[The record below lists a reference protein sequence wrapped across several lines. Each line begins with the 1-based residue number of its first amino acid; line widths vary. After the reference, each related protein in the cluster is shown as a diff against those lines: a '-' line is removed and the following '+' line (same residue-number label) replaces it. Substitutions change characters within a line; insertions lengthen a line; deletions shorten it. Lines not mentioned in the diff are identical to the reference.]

1 MPEPAFHTM
10 VTSRT
15 SALPAGAPRTL
26 RRGRAPQV
34 AAPLDVPADVHW
46 MNAVTALLLA
56 GLLVAALA
64 AALLWLTRTPVFT
77 IRAID
82 LAGDLQ
88 RNSVPTVRANA
99 APRLVGNFFSVDLQ
113 AAQAAFEAVPW
124 VRRAVVR
131 RVWPDRLLVVLEE
144 HQAAALWEGET
155 TEGSEGSGLE
165 RLVNSFGELFDA
177 NLGDVEDERLPVFTS
192 AQTSVPQALRLLRR
206 VQPAFSSLDQTVLHV
221 AQTRRGSWR
230 VRLDGGAV
238 VELGRGTEDE
248 LVARTER
255 FARTLRTAT
264 AAWRAPLEYADLRHP
279 EGYAV
284 RLSGVTTGQGGQ
296 NINSTRTAAAAARGN

>member
-1 MPEPAFHTM
+1 MAITRNAPTTA
-10 VTSRT
+10 
-15 SALPAGAPRTL
+15 AAPRTL
-26 RRGRAPQV
+26 RRGRAPVQ
-34 AAPLDVPADVHW
+34 AAPVEVPVDVQW

-64 AALLWLTRTPVFT
+64 AALFWLTRTPVFT

-88 RNSVPTVRANA
+88 RNSVPTIRANA
-99 APRLVGNFFSVDLQ
+99 APRLAGNFFSVDLY
-113 AAQAAFEAVPW
+113 AAQAAFEGVPW
-124 VRRAVVR
+124 VRRAVVK

-144 HQAAALWEGET
+144 HRAAALWEGET

-165 RLVNSFGELFDA
+165 RVVNSFGELFDA
-177 NLGDVEDERLPVFTS
+177 NLGDVEDENLPVFTS
-192 AQTSVPQALRLLRR
+192 PEASVPQALNLLRR
-206 VQPAFSSLDQTVLHV
+206 VQPAFASLGQDVQHV

-230 VRLDGGAV
+230 VRLDGGGV
-238 VELGRGTEDE
+238 VELGRGSEDE

-264 AAWRAPLEYADLRHP
+264 AAWRAPLEYADLRHAD
-279 EGYAV
+279 GYAV
-284 RLSGVTTGQGGQ
+284 RLTGVSTGV
-296 NINSTRTAAAAARGN
+296 STSTPAATAAARNN

>member
-1 MPEPAFHTM
+1 MATTRNSPT
-10 VTSRT
+10 T
-15 SALPAGAPRTL
+15 AGAPRTL
-26 RRGRAPQV
+26 RRGRAPVQ
-34 AAPLDVPADVHW
+34 AAPVEVPLDVHW

-64 AALLWLTRTPVFT
+64 AALYWLTRTPVFT

-88 RNSVPTVRANA
+88 RTSVPTVRANA
-99 APRLVGNFFSVDLQ
+99 APRLAGNFFSVDLN
-113 AAQAAFEAVPW
+113 AAQAAFEGVPW
-124 VRRAVVR
+124 VRHAVVK

-144 HQAAALWEGET
+144 HRAAALWEGET

-177 NLGDVEDERLPVFTS
+177 NLGDVEDENLPVFTS
-192 AQTSVPQALRLLRR
+192 PEASVPQALNLLRR
-206 VQPAFSSLDQTVLHV
+206 VRPAFASLGQEVQHV

-238 VELGRGTEDE
+238 VELGRGSEDE

-264 AAWRAPLEYADLRHP
+264 AAWRAPLEYADLRHAD
-279 EGYAV
+279 GYAV
-284 RLSGVTTGQGGQ
+284 RLTGV
-296 NINSTRTAAAAARGN
+296 STEKPATTAAARNN

>member
-1 MPEPAFHTM
+1 MATL
-10 VTSRT
+10 RT
-15 SALPAGAPRTL
+15 TAPTAGAPRTL

-34 AAPLDVPADVHW
+34 AAPVQVPLDVHW

-77 IRAID
+77 LRAID

-88 RNSVPTVRANA
+88 RNSVPTIRANA
-99 APRLVGNFFSVDLQ
+99 APRLAGNFFSVDLR

-124 VRRAVVR
+124 VRRAVVK

-155 TEGSEGSGLE
+155 TDSSEGSGLE

-177 NLGDVEDERLPVFTS
+177 NLGDVEDEALPVFTS
-192 AQTSVPQALRLLRR
+192 PETSVAAALSLLRR
-206 VQPAFSSLDQTVLHV
+206 VQPAFASLDQTVQHV

-238 VELGRGTEDE
+238 VELGRGSEDE
-248 LVARTER
+248 LVERTER

-279 EGYAV
+279 QGYAV
-284 RLSGVTTGQGGQ
+284 RLSGVTTGQ
-296 NINSTRTAAAAARGN
+296 NLNTTRTAAAAARGN

>member
-1 MPEPAFHTM
+1 MATTRPAPP
-10 VTSRT
+10 
-15 SALPAGAPRTL
+15 AAGAPRTL

-34 AAPLDVPADVHW
+34 AAPVVVPLDVHW

-56 GLLVAALA
+56 GLLVASLA
-64 AALLWLTRTPVFT
+64 AALLWLTRTPLFT

-82 LAGDLQ
+82 LAGDMQ
-88 RNSVPTVRANA
+88 RNSVPTIRANA
-99 APRLVGNFFSVDLQ
+99 APRLAGNFFSVDLQ
-113 AAQAAFEAVPW
+113 ATQTAFEAVPW
-124 VRRAVVR
+124 VRQAVVR

-165 RLVNSFGELFDA
+165 RLVNSYGELFDA
-177 NLGDVEDERLPVFTS
+177 NLGDVEDDGLPVFTS
-192 AQTSVPQALRLLRR
+192 PEASVPQALRLLRR
-206 VQPAFSSLDQTVLHV
+206 VQPAFDSLGQRVQHV

-238 VELGRGTEDE
+238 VELGRGSEDE

-255 FARTLRTAT
+255 FARTLNTAT
-264 AAWRAPLEYADLRHP
+264 AGWRAPLEYADLRHP
-279 EGYAV
+279 DAYAV
-284 RLSGVTTGQGGQ
+284 RLSGVTTGQP
-296 NINSTRTAAAAARGN
+296 INTPRTAAAAARGN